1 LILDRFMRSSYER
14 SQEALRRAGAF
25 LDQQISSYADLI
37 SQSQAEIAAS
47 RRRWGADVADASE
60 AAPYQQERA
69 APEPLVLPPAPPPAP
84 SEATQRAAQLEA
96 KLASLLA
103 VDTDQHPDVIA
114 ARKQLEA
121 ARAEEGQEMVQVAD
135 APQVT
140 APISPHR
147 RVQVRRRLG
156 PPPEVA
162 AELAELQRKD
172 ELLRASYQQLVG
184 KRAAAQMSEA
194 VSGADRAGKFLVTR
208 EPARPTAPVGPN
220 RPLYLAAGL
229 LAAVGAGLGV
239 GYLRGVILGI
249 MVSPRE
255 FEEIIQLPV
264 IGTISLEGAWRTHPP
279 FSPAFDFALP
289 LARRQRRLRVND
301 LSEKPQ

>member
-1 LILDRFMRSSYER
+1 L
-14 SQEALRRAGAF
+14 
-25 LDQQISSYADLI
+25 
-37 SQSQAEIAAS
+37 QSQAEIAAT
-47 RRRWGADVADASE
+47 RRRWGADAPDASGS
-60 AAPYQQERA
+60 AAYQQERA
-69 APEPLVLPPAPPPAP
+69 APEPVELPPAPPPAP
-84 SEATQRAAQLEA
+84 PEAAERVAQLEA

-103 VDTDQHPDVIA
+103 VDTEQHPDVVA
-114 ARKQLEA
+114 ARMLLDA
-121 ARAEEGQEMVQVAD
+121 ARAEEGLELAQVA
-135 APQVT
+135 ATPQVT
-140 APISPHR
+140 PPITPHR
-147 RVQVRRRLG
+147 RVQVRRRLA
-156 PPPEVA
+156 PPPEAA